1 MIEYIV
7 PQNIDTRVLERIKEH
22 LNDGGLIA
30 LPSDTNWIV
39 CACPYKSKAVDALY
53 SLKGESKSHHFSL
66 ICHNISQASEYA
78 YIPDYAF
85 RLIRSRLPGNF
96 TFIFQASKVASK
108 LLKASKTDKEVGIRI
123 PPINYLLD
131 LINYLEYPLL
141 NTNIKP
147 EMMGLSDPSE
157 IYGLLIDEHFPHV
170 GLVIDPGEYQFV
182 GASTIYRLID
192 EEVELVREGVGDLI

>member
-1 MIEYIV
+1 ME
-7 PQNIDTRVLERIKEH
+7 
-22 LNDGGLIA
+22 
-30 LPSDTNWIV
+30 DTNWIV
-39 CACPYKSKAVDALY
+39 CASPFKSNAVDSLY

-66 ICHNISQASEYA
+66 ICHNISQASQYA

-85 RLIRSRLPGNF
+85 RLIRSKLPGNF

-123 PPINYLLD
+123 PPVNYLLD
-131 LINYLEYPLL
+131 LIDSLDYPLL

-147 EMMGLSDPSE
+147 EMMGLNDLSE
-157 IYGLLIDEHFPHV
+157 IYGLLIDEHFRSIE
-170 GLVIDPGEYQFV
+170 LVVDPGEYHFV

-192 EEVELVREGVGDLI
+192 DEVELVRQGVGELL